1 MQRRGPVHP
10 TPISDLSVVGIL
22 VGAALHF
29 ALGAIWYSP
38 PLFAKPWARALGI
51 EMGGGGGPSLAG
63 PLAVNA
69 LGAIVST
76 AVIGVVYLWG
86 RGNGVA
92 DGIAV
97 GLLVGTGIVAVEN
110 LNRPM
115 YERAPWVLYFINSG
129 FAVVGFALAG
139 LGYALFA

>member
-1 MQRRGPVHP
+1 MHL
-10 TPISDLSVVGIL
+10 TPISDLSIVGIL

-38 PLFAKPWARALGI
+38 PLFAKPWAAALGI
-51 EMGGGGGPSLAG
+51 EMGGGGPSIAV

-69 LGAIVST
+69 LGAIVTT
-76 AVIGVVYLWG
+76 AVAGIVYLWG
-86 RGNGVA
+86 GGDGGA
-92 DGIAV
+92 DGVVV
-97 GLLVGTGIVAVEN
+97 GLLIGAGVVAVEN

-129 FAVVGFALAG
+129 FAIVGFALAG
-139 LGYALFA
+139 MGYALFA

>member
-1 MQRRGPVHP
+1 MHL
-10 TPISDLSVVGIL
+10 TPISDLSVLGIL

-38 PLFAKPWARALGI
+38 PLFAKPWAKALGI
-51 EMGGGGGPSLAG
+51 EMGGGGPSIAV

-69 LGAIVST
+69 LGAIVTT
-76 AVIGVVYLWG
+76 AVVGIVYLWG
-86 RGNGVA
+86 GGDGGA
-92 DGIAV
+92 DGFVV
-97 GLLVGTGIVAVEN
+97 GLLIGAGVVAVEN

-115 YERAPWVLYFINSG
+115 YERAPWVLYLINSG
-129 FAVVGFALAG
+129 FAVLGFALAG